1 MRRALPQI
9 CRTNKNGL
17 CAEIKMCSPSLRIC
31 ERNNFNKAIF
41 ALTDDALNDENH
53 PLHEMAVCNY
63 NFVEVPNTSE
73 STVLAPNLPKTSSQ
87 LPLCWPNDVTLV

>member
-17 CAEIKMCSPSLRIC
+17 CAEAKMCSPTLRIC
-31 ERNNFNKAIF
+31 ERNKFNSAIF

-53 PLHEMAVCNY
+53 PLHDKAICSY
-63 NFVEVPNTSE
+63 DFVEVPNIP
-73 STVLAPNLPKTSSQ
+73 AILPKTGSQ
-87 LPLCWPNDVTLV
+87 LALCWPNDVTLV